1 MADDQDK
8 LAQEWADAL
17 LDGDDAGD
25 AGDAA
30 AGLDADD
37 PLGGLENVTDPSE
50 AGSADVG
57 GDDEALADEWAAA
70 LAETEQD
77 EVKHEKEQAFLST
90 QTHDYDFKDM
100 GPDAKAGSA
109 SGKRDLDFIL
119 DIPLEVSAEL
129 GRTKLLINELLQL
142 GQGSVVELN
151 KLAGEPLEIY
161 VNGKLVARG
170 EAVVI
175 NEKFGIRLT
184 DIISP
189 IERVNSLDS
198 TVAANA
204 TGAMAL
210 PVVDTGTTISRH
222 WAISAC
228 CSASFSGLLPAASAW
243 RAGDG
248 YSGRTGRTATHGA
261 AHARAA
267 SERCGCASS
276 GKGSAARCDGRTC
289 HTAGQGRCGR
299 KYCRTGRKEE
309 FCIVSQEEY
318 WR

>member
-17 LDGDDAGD
+17 LDGDGD
-25 AGDAA
+25 V
-30 AGLDADD
+30 
-37 PLGGLENVTDPSE
+37 PDPSE
-50 AGSADVG
+50 AGSAEVAN
-57 GDDEALADEWAAA
+57 DDEALADEWAAA
-70 LAETEQD
+70 LAETTQD

-90 QTHDYDFKDM
+90 QTHDYEFKDM
-100 GPDAKAGSA
+100 GADAKAGSS

-189 IERVNSLDS
+189 IERVKQL
-198 TVAANA
+198 
-204 TGAMAL
+204 G
-210 PVVDTGTTISRH
+210 
-222 WAISAC
+222 
-228 CSASFSGLLPAASAW
+228 
-243 RAGDG
+243 
-248 YSGRTGRTATHGA
+248 
-261 AHARAA
+261 
-267 SERCGCASS
+267 
-276 GKGSAARCDGRTC
+276 
-289 HTAGQGRCGR
+289 
-299 KYCRTGRKEE
+299 
-309 FCIVSQEEY
+309 
-318 WR
+318 